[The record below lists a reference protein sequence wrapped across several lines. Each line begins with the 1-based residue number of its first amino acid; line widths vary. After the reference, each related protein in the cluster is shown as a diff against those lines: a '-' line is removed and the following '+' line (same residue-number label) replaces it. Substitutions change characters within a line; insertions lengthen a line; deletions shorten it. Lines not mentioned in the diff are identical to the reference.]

1 MLVSPRQAP
10 IVALAGAEQGKAAP
24 ALPGLTRLRY
34 ESCLSLEKSR
44 SWHHRP
50 VHCTCPAP
58 QNFRS
63 PSPIHSQFIVEQR
76 MANSTERLR
85 MQSGM
90 AFESTSANSAL
101 STPVKSSQRIPGT
114 CSVYRT
120 PQLSKRSAKPFQC
133 AMNCCSI
140 PTNPARS
147 NTRPLSTSLATFTA
161 ATLAVQ
167 IKNAGLIDAS
177 WIGKWRSVRRNLSRT
192 LCVPGWE
199 SRPPL
204 RNILL
209 TTLVRAARCP

>member
-63 PSPIHSQFIVEQR
+63 PSQIHSQFIAEKR
-76 MANSTERLR
+76 TANSTKRLR

-90 AFESTSANSAL
+90 AFESTSANSAP
-101 STPVKSSQRIPGT
+101 SRPVKSSQQIPGT
-114 CSVYRT
+114 YSTYRT
-120 PQLSKRSAKPFQC
+120 TDTSKGNAKTSQC
-133 AMNCCSI
+133 AMSCCSI
-140 PTNPARS
+140 PTKPARS
-147 NTRPLSTSLATFTA
+147 NTRPVSTNLATFTA
-161 ATLAVQ
+161 AILALPTSNTGQ
-167 IKNAGLIDAS
+167 IDAA
-177 WIGKWRSVRRNLSRT
+177 WAGKWWSVRLNPFRT
-192 LCVPGWE
+192 LCVPNLE
-199 SRPPL
+199 LRRPL

-209 TTLVRAARCP
+209 SI